1 MTLVCLK
8 WVSSSLEPGD
18 ERFAGLSAADEV
30 ALELA
35 LRHAHAVGS
44 SLTAI
49 TAGPASCE
57 QALRVAVAAGAS
69 RAVRLD
75 LPAGAASADVAAC
88 IAAWV
93 TTERETDTIWCG
105 DYSPDRG
112 SGSVPAFIAARLGW
126 AQALG
131 LVGVAHLPDG
141 GLQVLRRLDGGRRE
155 RLAVAGRSVLSVEG
169 SITHLRRASLSA
181 TLAAD
186 RAAID
191 VVPSLVPVP
200 VTEERL
206 SPYRPRARA
215 LAAPSG
221 AAALDRVRALTDAS
235 GSPARGETVTAEP
248 DVAARR
254 IIEALRSWGY
264 LADG

>member
-8 WVSSSLEPGD
+8 WVTSSLEPGD

-44 SLTAI
+44 SLTAV
-49 TAGPASCE
+49 TAGPVSAD
-57 QALRVAVAAGAS
+57 QALRIALAAGAD

-75 LPAGAASADVAAC
+75 LPAGASSADVAA
-88 IAAWV
+88 ALATWAV
-93 TTERETDTIWCG
+93 SADETDTIWCG

-112 SGSVPAFIAARLGW
+112 SGSVPAFIGARLGW

-131 LVGVAHLPDG
+131 LVGVAHDHDG

-155 RLAVAGRSVLSVEG
+155 RLGVSSRCVLSVEG
-169 SITHLRRASLSA
+169 SITHLRRASLSS

-186 RAAID
+186 RASIE

-200 VTEERL
+200 AVDERL
-206 SPYRPRARA
+206 TPYRPRARA
-215 LAAPSG
+215 LAAPAGDS
-221 AAALDRVRALTDAS
+221 ALDRVRRLTDAS
-235 GSPARGETVTAEP
+235 GTPTRGETVTAEP
-248 DVAARR
+248 VVAAQR
-254 IIEALRSWGY
+254 IIAALREWGY
-264 LADG
+264 VADR